1 MTGIVVGIVVAV
13 LIAASAA
20 VTAADAPLAP
30 DEAVAAAEAAL
41 VDGAL
46 VEAVP
51 AEAGADEAGADELEL
66 AAELQAAIVSRAA
79 AARPTP
85 TGLAGLT

>member
-1 MTGIVVGIVVAV
+1 VTGIVVGIVVAV

-51 AEAGADEAGADELEL
+51 AEAGADELEL